1 MGVEENG
8 EQGEKRER
16 GGQGADERGE
26 GKGPRQ
32 GRDGRPDLQASAP
45 PFMTTQQRPK
55 PHLSFPLPPLRNLSL
70 TSSLP
75 PSPPP
80 QELLISPQM
89 LDLHQIPYVRT
100 VQHPREFMINFPGA
114 YHAGFNAGF
123 NCAGMRTPPRPALFI
138 VRLIKWRAGPH
149 LWLRQACPA
158 CPNPPLGTDSIGLH
172 YAESVNF
179 GTKGWI
185 TIGARASI
193 CKCSDDSV
201 KIDMRLFR

>member
-1 MGVEENG
+1 
-8 EQGEKRER
+8 
-16 GGQGADERGE
+16 
-26 GKGPRQ
+26 
-32 GRDGRPDLQASAP
+32 
-45 PFMTTQQRPK
+45 MTTQQRPK

-123 NCAGMRTPPRPALFI
+123 NCAGMCMPPRPALCWSDSSSY
-138 VRLIKWRAGPH
+138 VQVH
-149 LWLRQACPA
+149 SWLRQACPD
-158 CPNPPLGTDSIGLH
+158 LS
-172 YAESVNF
+172 
-179 GTKGWI
+179 
-185 TIGARASI
+185 
-193 CKCSDDSV
+193 
-201 KIDMRLFR
+201 